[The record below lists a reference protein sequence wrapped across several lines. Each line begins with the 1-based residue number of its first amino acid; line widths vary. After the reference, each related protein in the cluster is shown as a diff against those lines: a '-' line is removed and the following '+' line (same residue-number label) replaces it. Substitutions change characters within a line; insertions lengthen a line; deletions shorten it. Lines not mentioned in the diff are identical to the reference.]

1 MKRHLAIVTVVA
13 LCAGLAAWAAADIP
27 DGVKALVQKNCAG
40 CHKGKTPPKGLNL
53 EPANLAAVVG
63 LESRQVPGTKL
74 VAPGAPEASYLLAKV
89 KRGAG
94 ITGKPMPPGRALAAE
109 DVQALEAWV
118 AGLAK

>member
-1 MKRHLAIVTVVA
+1 MKRHLAIAAVVA
-13 LCAGLAAWAAADIP
+13 LCAGLAAWAAADVP
-27 DGVKALVQKNCAG
+27 DGIKTLFQRNCAG
-40 CHKGKTPPKGLNL
+40 CHKGQKPPKGLNL

-63 LESRQVPGTKL
+63 RESQQVPGTKI
-74 VAPGAPEASYLLAKV
+74 VAPGAPEASYLLTKV

-94 ITGKPMPPGRALAAE
+94 VTGKPMPPGRALAAE